1 MLEIKTESGRTLI
14 AVLPKEGAYE
24 TTFYSKMR
32 QFASQADVIRRLHS
46 KSPVL
51 IDERYRDFQQL
62 SVLVKQ

>member
-1 MLEIKTESGRTLI
+1 MI
-14 AVLPKEGAYE
+14 AADGAIDE
-24 TTFYSKMR
+24 
-32 QFASQADVIRRLHS
+32 IRRLHS